1 MRTSLDSLPEAAWR
15 KRLVGIHTAAEYVDK
30 SIYEIRRLVKLGLF
44 PKPCRPN
51 GRQMSWQLGQLADYS
66 DQKMRGTAGAA

>member
-1 MRTSLDSLPEAAWR
+1 MRVSLDGLPEAAWR
-15 KRLVGIHTAAEYVDK
+15 RRMVGSQFAAEFVDK

-51 GRQMSWQLGQLADYS
+51 GRQWSWQLGQLADYS
-66 DQKMRGTAGAA
+66 DQKMQESA